1 MKKVAAW
8 VGVMWFVGVIAAQDS
23 PRPAADKAKTPESLK
38 AEIEGL
44 RDAQATWKKIQW
56 RTCLLDALN
65 EAGRENKPVLLW
77 LLGAEPAD
85 GRC

>member
-8 VGVMWFVGVIAAQDS
+8 VAVMWFVGVIAAQDS
-23 PRPAADKAKTPESLK
+23 PRPAVKVKTPESLK
-38 AEIEGL
+38 AEIVAL
-44 RDAQATWKKIQW
+44 WDAEAAWKKVQW

-65 EAGRENKPVLLW
+65 EARRENKPVILW
-77 LLGAEPAD
+77 VLGAEPAD